1 MRESRTCAQLSWKRG
16 SRLSVY
22 TEKLRRVS
30 LQGVH
35 RLHGVRASFFYKKKV
50 SEASSSAKKG
60 PNSFENLN
68 DAVNQHNRGL
78 DSTVQC

>member
-1 MRESRTCAQLSWKRG
+1 MPRNLGAYPCRAVTDCTDTRFFF
-16 SRLSVY
+16 
-22 TEKLRRVS
+22 
-30 LQGVH
+30 LQ
-35 RLHGVRASFFYKKKV
+35 KKV
-50 SEASSSAKKG
+50 PEASSSAKKG